1 MERGFVKLWRKTL
14 DSGLLQHPTAL
25 QVFTY
30 LMLKAA
36 GKPCKRIVSGQA
48 VELEVGQVLT
58 SRSTL
63 STDLGITEKQVRTAL
78 GLLEK
83 LEIVAIK
90 RASKYSIVS
99 FVNWNTYQHVQP
111 TEGPADSPTEGPSKG
126 QVRARLK
133 EVKNEEDIKST
144 SYSMSETAVSD
155 PSGSC
160 PHQRIL
166 EAYRETLPSLS
177 QPRTWRANDQTT
189 LRTRWNEKRKEGKF
203 STVDE
208 GVEYFRK
215 FFKYV
220 GQSAFL
226 MGRVTSR
233 DGRTF
238 QADIRW
244 LLKASNFDKVLEGK
258 YHE

>member
-1 MERGFVKLWRKTL
+1 MERGYVKLWRKTL

-63 STDLGITEKQVRTAL
+63 STDLGITEKQVRTSL

-90 RASKYSIVS
+90 RASKYSVVS
-99 FVNWNTYQHVQP
+99 FVNWSTYQHVQP

-133 EVKNEEDIKST
+133 EVKKEEDIN
-144 SYSMSETAVSD
+144 YSSESPNSD
-155 PSGSC
+155 PSGNC
-160 PHQRIL
+160 PHNRIL
-166 EAYRETLPSLS
+166 DVYREVLPEMT
-177 QPRTWRANDQTT
+177 QPRTWRANEMTA
-189 LRTRWNEKRKEGKF
+189 LKARWNEKRKEGKF
-203 STVDE
+203 TTEEE

-215 FFKYV
+215 FFQYV
-220 GQSAFL
+220 RKSDFL
-226 MGRVTSR
+226 MGKVTNR
-233 DGRTF
+233 DGKAF

-244 LLKASNFDKVLEGK
+244 LVKAGNFDKVVEGK
-258 YHE
+258 YHER

>member
-1 MERGFVKLWRKTL
+1 MERGYVKLWRKTL
-14 DSGLLQHPTAL
+14 DSGILQHPTAL

-90 RASKYSIVS
+90 RASKFSLVS
-99 FVNWNTYQHVQP
+99 FINWNTYQYVQP
-111 TEGPADSPTEGPSKG
+111 AEGPADSPAEGPSKG

-133 EVKNEEDIKST
+133 EVKKEEDIKST
-144 SYSMSETAVSD
+144 TYSMPESPDSDGCPQQKVLAV
-155 PSGSC
+155 
-160 PHQRIL
+160 
-166 EAYRETLPSLS
+166 YREELPSLT
-177 QPRTWRANDQTT
+177 QPRTWRSNDATA
-189 LRTRWNEKRKEGKF
+189 LRARWNEKKKEGKF
-203 STVDE
+203 STPEE
-208 GVEYFRK
+208 GLDYFRK
-215 FFKYV
+215 FFRYV
-220 GQSAFL
+220 GKSPFL
-226 MGRVTSR
+226 MGKVANR
-233 DGRTF
+233 DGRAF

-244 LLKASNFDKVLEGK
+244 LMKAANFDKVLEGK